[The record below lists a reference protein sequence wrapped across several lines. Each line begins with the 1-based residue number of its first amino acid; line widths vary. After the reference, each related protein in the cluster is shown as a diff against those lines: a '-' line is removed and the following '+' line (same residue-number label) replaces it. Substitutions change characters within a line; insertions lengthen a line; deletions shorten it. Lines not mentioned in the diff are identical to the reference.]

1 MFHFH
6 VAGGFIHLVRLCSVV
21 LLTVL
26 GLASAVVAGAAEPV
40 ARFPFEV
47 QANRIIFPMM
57 VGDSSELKIL
67 LDTGLTFEG
76 VYLFHEKMIEELG
89 LTDGVEQDVAG
100 AGADDPSSS
109 VLKEGAT
116 LRVGGIEFQDQRV
129 YVSRSPR
136 TQRFPRDGVAGWTL
150 LGNYVVEIDH
160 HSMTIALYDKSSYE
174 PDPSWDPIEM
184 TLRHNIPWI
193 DLGISVGGEEET
205 PAEVYIDLGA
215 GDALLLLVRPEM
227 KFPLPEG
234 MENKYI
240 GTGLSGDIY
249 GDFGRVASVRIGSHR
264 LKNVVTAFPDAE
276 VRSKQEGADGI
287 VGSDLLRRFNV
298 IFDYDRL
305 RIYLKPNRAFGER
318 FE

>member
-1 MFHFH
+1 MFHSR
-6 VAGGFIHLVRLCSVV
+6 AACGFIHRLRSCSIVW
-21 LLTVL
+21 LTVL
-26 GLASAVVAGAAEPV
+26 GLACSVAAGAAEPV
-40 ARFPFEV
+40 ARFPFEI
-47 QANRIIFPMM
+47 QANRIIFPMKI
-57 VGDSSELKIL
+57 GDSSELMIL

-76 VYLFHEKMIEELG
+76 VYLFHEEKIEELG
-89 LTDGVEQDVAG
+89 LTDGVEEDVAG

-116 LRVGGIEFQDQRV
+116 LNVGGIEFQDQRI

-136 TQRFPRDGVAGWTL
+136 TQSFPRDGVAGWTL

-160 HSMTIALYDKSSYE
+160 NTMTIALYDKSSFE

-227 KFPLPEG
+227 KFPMPEG
-234 MENKYI
+234 MESKYI

-249 GDFGRVASVRIGSHR
+249 GDVGKVASVRIGSHR

-298 IFDYDRL
+298 IFDYDRS
-305 RIYLKPNRAFGER
+305 RIYLKPNRAFEER